1 MRALKKKKVPVKVN
15 LDVRMV
21 GVVGGMHTVI
31 TNSTHSSK
39 EVIEVST
46 NGFPKRKKLSGYGLI
61 LVLCRTI
68 CKTLPIVIQW
78 ICI

>member
-1 MRALKKKKVPVKVN
+1 
-15 LDVRMV
+15 MV

-46 NGFPKRKKLSGYGLI
+46 NGFPKRKKLSGNGPI
-61 LVLCRTI
+61 LGVVSNYMQNIANCYSMDMHLVSISR
-68 CKTLPIVIQW
+68 
-78 ICI
+78 CISHMMGAS